1 MSILQRRFERIKNV
15 LNCRMKN
22 LTVLRAVN
30 GVVSFIKPPL
40 SLLLNYPP
48 FNLKLIEYYYP
59 SINALCLSILSLPIQ

>member
-1 MSILQRRFERIKNV
+1 MSEVAF
-15 LNCRMKN
+15 
-22 LTVLRAVN
+22 LRAMN

-59 SINALCLSILSLPIQ
+59 SINALWFSRLSLPIQ

>member
-1 MSILQRRFERIKNV
+1 MSEVAF
-15 LNCRMKN
+15 
-22 LTVLRAVN
+22 LRAVN

-59 SINALCLSILSLPIQ
+59 SISELWFFFKESNIEEGGEVIN

>member
-1 MSILQRRFERIKNV
+1 M
-15 LNCRMKN
+15 
-22 LTVLRAVN
+22 N

-59 SINALCLSILSLPIQ
+59 SISNWWFFKESNIEEGGEVIN

>member
-1 MSILQRRFERIKNV
+1 MSEVAF
-15 LNCRMKN
+15 
-22 LTVLRAVN
+22 LRAVN

-59 SINALCLSILSLPIQ
+59 SISDLWFFKESNIEEGGEVRN